1 MSDFPQNIFS
11 QQLGNSQPMQMDPLQ
26 PQMNPSIQKIQMLNQ
41 ISQKTNPDQN
51 QPQLFQMPQQI
62 FNQNPTQNNDA
73 NNPNNLESNINPIL
87 NFNFNKEPN
96 SQNINNNNNN
106 INSNNVDMNL
116 QNQNQLND
124 NPQINLNMN
133 MNNMNKN
140 KNKKK
145 KNNKNNPVPNPL
157 SNNESEENNNPEPPK
172 KNKLENKFSFLYRI
186 DDNIQHQS
194 QKQVLAKEKYE
205 SQVKKIAE
213 FDTIEDFWD
222 IFQHLRK
229 PDSCRPG
236 IEFFMFKGDIK
247 PLWED
252 ENNKNGGRFSIKL
265 KQGYTT
271 IIWEEMIFTLIGG
284 ILPNEIKE
292 EINGIVVTS
301 KKEFNTLQ
309 IWFKTFDTKITSEI
323 EKCLRDILVIPP
335 EVKLEPKKFNINVTN
350 NTINNINN
358 NSNSNNDNNTNNNNN
373 NSNNNKKE
381 YGNYNNN
388 KNNNNNKNSNK
399 NNNKNKN
406 KGGEFREKGHYN
418 NKNNNNNNNY
428 YYDYDYDYEDDGY
441 GNYNNNN
448 KDYKKNKYHQR
459 KNKKDY

>member
-1 MSDFPQNIFS
+1 MSDFPQNIFP
-11 QQLGNSQPMQMDPLQ
+11 QQLGNSQAMKIDPLQ
-26 PQMNPSIQKIQMLNQ
+26 PQMNPSIQQIEMLNQ
-41 ISQKTNPDQN
+41 FSQKTNPNQN
-51 QPQLFQMPQQI
+51 QPQLFQMPQPI
-62 FNQNPTQNNDA
+62 FNPNPTQNNNSNNA
-73 NNPNNLESNINPIL
+73 NNSESNMNPIL
-87 NFNFNKEPN
+87 NLNSNKEAP
-96 SQNINNNNNN
+96 SQNINNIINNNN
-106 INSNNVDMNL
+106 LDINPQNPNP
-116 QNQNQLND
+116 NQNQIND
-124 NPQINLNMN
+124 NPQNPQINLNMSN
-133 MNNMNKN
+133 PNKNKN

-145 KNNKNNPVPNPL
+145 NNKNNQGPNPL
-157 SNNESEENNNPEPPK
+157 TNTESEENINQEPPK
-172 KNKLENKFSFLYRI
+172 KTKLENKFSFLYRI
-186 DDNIQHQS
+186 DENIQHQT

-236 IEFFMFKGDIK
+236 IEFFMFKEDIK

-284 ILPNEIKE
+284 ILPKEIKE

-309 IWFKTFDTKITSEI
+309 IWFKTFDDKITSEI
-323 EKCLRDILVIPP
+323 EKCLRDILVIPS
-335 EVKLEPKKFNINVTN
+335 EVKLEPKRFNINVNNNN

-358 NSNSNNDNNTNNNNN
+358 NSNTESNSNNINN
-373 NSNNNKKE
+373 NNNKKE
-381 YGNYNNN
+381 YGNYNN
-388 KNNNNNKNSNK
+388 KNNNKNSNK

-406 KGGEFREKGHYN
+406 KGGEFREKGYYN
-418 NKNNNNNNNY
+418 NKNNNNNY
-428 YYDYDYDYEDDGY
+428 YYDDDGY

>member
-1 MSDFPQNIFS
+1 
-11 QQLGNSQPMQMDPLQ
+11 
-26 PQMNPSIQKIQMLNQ
+26 
-41 ISQKTNPDQN
+41 
-51 QPQLFQMPQQI
+51 
-62 FNQNPTQNNDA
+62 
-73 NNPNNLESNINPIL
+73 
-87 NFNFNKEPN
+87 
-96 SQNINNNNNN
+96 
-106 INSNNVDMNL
+106 MNL

-358 NSNSNNDNNTNNNNN
+358 NSNNDNNTNNNNN

-418 NKNNNNNNNY
+418 NKNNNNNNNNNY